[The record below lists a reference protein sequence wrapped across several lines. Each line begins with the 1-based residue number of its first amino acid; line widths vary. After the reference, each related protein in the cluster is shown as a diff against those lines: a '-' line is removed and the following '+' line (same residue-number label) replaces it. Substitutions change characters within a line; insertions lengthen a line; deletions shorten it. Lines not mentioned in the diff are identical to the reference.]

1 MSLIARFHLGSF
13 FGNTFFCCNIIFVFE
28 AVGCPAFF
36 YGYFSH
42 WQSYNLS
49 FPFNNLYIS
58 YISCIIILI
67 YHYSFFMLLWTKCRS
82 TENSKFHMKKKTK
95 STTKSNYMFNQYK
108 KLMPSTTV
116 CKVSMFCTRMCC
128 ILMITETRECSYC
141 TEFI

>member
-58 YISCIIILI
+58 YISCIILLI

-82 TENSKFHMKKKTK
+82 TENSKFHMKKKPNLPLNQ
-95 STTKSNYMFNQYK
+95 TTCLINIRNKCPQLPFVK
-108 KLMPSTTV
+108 CP
-116 CKVSMFCTRMCC
+116 CFAH
-128 ILMITETRECSYC
+128 ECVVV
-141 TEFI
+141 